1 MIKLNKG
8 ATATMKIVCQ
18 CGFTKFCN
26 MSGGGNE
33 AVKFN
38 HLVTENIMTHNMNV
52 HSTQKFLVGIN
63 MRGKNLQGNV
73 VGINLEHKKMSS
85 LRNQLYVDII
95 KRKCA
100 IEDEMLQAVID
111 ASECPLLSF
120 DAFYSDR

>member
-1 MIKLNKG
+1 
-8 ATATMKIVCQ
+8 
-18 CGFTKFCN
+18 

-33 AVKFN
+33 AAKFN

-111 ASECPLLSF
+111 ASDCPLLSF

>member
-1 MIKLNKG
+1 
-8 ATATMKIVCQ
+8 
-18 CGFTKFCN
+18 
-26 MSGGGNE
+26 MSGGGDE
-33 AVKFN
+33 AVKFD
-38 HLVTENIMTHNMNV
+38 HLVTDNLMAHNMNV
-52 HSTQKFLVGIN
+52 HSTQKFLVGCN

-73 VGINLEHKKMSS
+73 VGINLEHKKMSA

-111 ASECPLLSF
+111 ASECPFLSF

>member
-1 MIKLNKG
+1 
-8 ATATMKIVCQ
+8 MKIVCQ

-26 MSGGGNE
+26 MSGGGDE
-33 AVKFN
+33 AVKFD
-38 HLVTENIMTHNMNV
+38 HLVTDNLMAHNMNV
-52 HSTQKFLVGIN
+52 HSTQKFLVGCN

-73 VGINLEHKKMSS
+73 VGINLEHKKMSA

-111 ASECPLLSF
+111 ASDCPLLSF

>member
-1 MIKLNKG
+1 
-8 ATATMKIVCQ
+8 
-18 CGFTKFCN
+18 
-26 MSGGGNE
+26 MSGGNE

-38 HLVTENIMTHNMNV
+38 HLVTENIINNLHIIN
-52 HSTQKFLVGIN
+52 KFGA
-63 MRGKNLQGNV
+63 Q
-73 VGINLEHKKMSS
+73 KMSS

-100 IEDEMLQAVID
+100 IDDEMLQAVID